1 MYLEEQSRTD
11 HFTTSFHKSDASRR
25 YKLRDGRSKNI
36 GSNVRT
42 FSVNFKNTVYQRT
55 PDIAIDLSRKLGRG
69 ALRGQFLFYYFSYK
83 IKVGL
88 SNMENT
94 SLIH

>member
-1 MYLEEQSRTD
+1 MSSLCDFS
-11 HFTTSFHKSDASRR
+11 
-25 YKLRDGRSKNI
+25 YKTISGNDIL
-36 GSNVRT
+36 
-42 FSVNFKNTVYQRT
+42 FSVNKNIITVYQRT

>member
-1 MYLEEQSRTD
+1 MQIVGFPMRWLIPLYFVANLIF
-11 HFTTSFHKSDASRR
+11 HGYSFHMYISDM
-25 YKLRDGRSKNI
+25 
-36 GSNVRT
+36 V
-42 FSVNFKNTVYQRT
+42 TVYQRT
-55 PDIAIDLSRKLGRG
+55 PDIAIDLSSRKLGRG

>member
-1 MYLEEQSRTD
+1 MLRGGTD
-11 HFTTSFHKSDASRR
+11 VAYEKTDESAYGAVT
-25 YKLRDGRSKNI
+25 DGHEYYMN
-36 GSNVRT
+36 NT
-42 FSVNFKNTVYQRT
+42 TVYQRT